1 MVNIIIINFIINHS
15 ISCLYFIINLKLNL
29 MTQPLLYLGIN
40 EVLVMYLIFIQFIQ
54 FMKLP
59 SSFITLLL
67 IFKYYYNKLL
77 AIYVY
82 DLKLKVI
89 IINILDNKLRN
100 NYTITIYMLIIM
112 IILYLIIIFVI
123 SYIYHYLI
131 NIMFHY
137 IIQQLYQMI
146 LVLIN
151 QIMLLLINRN

>member
-1 MVNIIIINFIINHS
+1 MVSIIIINFIINHS
-15 ISCLYFIINLKLNL
+15 INYLCFIINLKLNL

-40 EVLVMYLIFIQFIQ
+40 EVLVMYLVFIQFIQ
-54 FMKLP
+54 FMILL
-59 SSFITLLL
+59 SSFVILLF
-67 IFKYYYNKLL
+67 IFRYYYNKLL

-82 DLKLKVI
+82 VLKLKVI

-100 NYTITIYMLIIM
+100 NYIITIYMLIIV
-112 IILYLIIIFVI
+112 IILYLIIIFII

-146 LVLIN
+146 VTLIN
-151 QIMLLLINRN
+151 WIML